1 MHPCLVGGKPMMA
14 EVPLAFLSAGT
25 KGKITR
31 IRGGRCLVRRLND
44 MGFTRDAEV
53 TVVCSH
59 ASHHHCHGGPLVV
72 EVKDCRIAFGRGI
85 ARKIMVQEV
94 EN

>member
-1 MHPCLVGGKPMMA
+1 MI
-14 EVPLAFLSAGT
+14 EVPLAFLSVGS

-31 IRGGRCLVRRLND
+31 IRGGRGLIRRLND
-44 MGFTRDAEV
+44 MGLTRDSEV

-59 ASHHHCHGGPLVV
+59 ASCNCHNGGPLVV
-72 EVKDCRIAFGRGI
+72 EVKDSRIAFGRNVA
-85 ARKIMVQEV
+85 ARIMVQEV

>member
-1 MHPCLVGGKPMMA
+1 MMA
-14 EVPLAFLSAGT
+14 EVPLVFLSAGT

-44 MGFTRDAEV
+44 MGFIRDAEV

-59 ASHHHCHGGPLVV
+59 ASHNSGHGGPLVV
-72 EVKDCRIAFGRGI
+72 EVKDSRVAFGRGV
-85 ARKIMVQEV
+85 AAKIMVQEV
-94 EN
+94 EY

>member
-1 MHPCLVGGKPMMA
+1 MMT
-14 EVPLAFLSAGT
+14 EVSLAFLSAGT

-31 IRGGRCLVRRLND
+31 IRGGICLVRRLND

-59 ASHHHCHGGPLVV
+59 ASHHRRRGGPLVV
-72 EVKDCRIAFGRGI
+72 EVKDSRVAFGRGI
-85 ARKIMVQEV
+85 AAKIMVQEV
-94 EN
+94 ED

>member
-1 MHPCLVGGKPMMA
+1 M
-14 EVPLAFLSAGT
+14 EIPLAMLPVGA

-31 IRGGRCLVRRLND
+31 ICGGRGLVRRLND
-44 MGFTRDAEV
+44 MGFIHDADV

-59 ASHHHCHGGPLVV
+59 SCPNNGHGGPLVV
-72 EVKDCRIAFGRGI
+72 EVKDSRIAFGRGI
-85 ARKIMVQEV
+85 ALKIMVEEV